1 MIPFHPTAPP
11 IVPVES
17 DVVSVWRASGRTPFT
32 IREYIVWARRFYKYC
47 SNAGLDPIR
56 TLSLNGAFRFAANFT
71 GNRTRRHLDENGRRQ
86 ARVALRAWSC
96 ALAVLGQSVPDW
108 APEPQGRPL
117 PTGIL
122 AKYRDQRIRHG
133 GVSEAT
139 LMKDA
144 EVVAAFL
151 AHLRS
156 RRRRLASVR
165 IADID
170 SFVAEISSRWARRT
184 VCTAC
189 STLRVFLRYLVRT
202 GEIRND
208 VASNVVAPRVKPM
221 ARPPRTLPW
230 SDARRLLRA
239 VPVKKPGGRRDYA
252 MLLLMLTYG
261 LGAGEVMAL
270 KIDDIRW
277 EAAILRVCRPKT
289 GVTVELPLLP
299 AVARALAAY
308 LRHERPIHCAAR
320 EVFVS
325 KALPHSR
332 IASAASIYYMVQKN
346 ARAAGIDTLHLGS
359 HTLRHTY
366 ACRQID
372 TGASAKVVG
381 DILGHQYPSS
391 TSAYIRVAL
400 SRLRQVALPVPR

>member
-1 MIPFHPTAPP
+1 M
-11 IVPVES
+11 
-17 DVVSVWRASGRTPFT
+17 WG
-32 IREYIVWARRFYKYC
+32 RRFYKYC
-47 SNAGLDPIR
+47 SVAGLDPIR
-56 TLSLNGAFRFAANFT
+56 TLSLNDAFTFAASFV
-71 GNRTRRHLDENGRRQ
+71 GSRTHRHLDMSGRRP
-86 ARVALRAWSC
+86 ARVALHAWSC
-96 ALAVLGQSVPDW
+96 ALAVLGHSVPDW
-108 APEPQGRPL
+108 SPAPQGRTL

-133 GVSEAT
+133 GVSEST
-139 LMKDA
+139 LVKDA
-144 EVVAAFL
+144 EVVSAFL
-151 AHLRS
+151 AYLRT
-156 RRRRLASVR
+156 RRRRLTSVR

-221 ARPPRTLPW
+221 DRPPRTLPW

-239 VPVKKPGGRRDYA
+239 VPVKQPGGRRDYA

-261 LGAGEVMAL
+261 LGAGEVMGL

-299 AVARALAAY
+299 AVARSLAAY
-308 LRHERPIHCAAR
+308 LRYERPIHCAAQ
-320 EVFVS
+320 EIFVS

-332 IASAASIYYMVQKN
+332 IVATGSIYYMVQKH
-346 ARAAGIDTLHLGS
+346 ARAAGIDALHLGS